1 MLCKGE
7 RGQTGQCAS
16 YNGFILNIWKMHFQR
31 GLQQEQVFRGK
42 KGRGPEERE
51 PVFGHVPLRCLLG
64 FHMEL
69 SRRLRKTKKRAR
81 MEI

>member
-51 PVFGHVPLRCLLG
+51 PVFGHVPLEMPTGLPHG
-64 FHMEL
+64 TVQ
-69 SRRLRKTKKRAR
+69 KTQEDKEKG
-81 MEI
+81 

>member
-1 MLCKGE
+1 MENAFPK
-7 RGQTGQCAS
+7 RFTTGA
-16 YNGFILNIWKMHFQR
+16 GVW
-31 GLQQEQVFRGK
+31 GK